1 MLTMILTCP
10 SCVTRYEVDGGMFPS
25 TGRDV
30 RCAKCGHVWR
40 AAPDGEGMAEPE
52 VAADP
57 APEVYQQ
64 PVERDPEPQSS
75 GAEEVHEE
83 ELGPATATTPWYARK
98 PSLIAGWAA
107 LAVMV
112 LVIGVTASIYRRE
125 VVEVWPKTASLYSGL
140 GVTVAPTG
148 LKLGNTK
155 TFAVPQNGQIV
166 LTVTGAVTNVASTV
180 LPVPQIRVGLVDRD
194 KRELYH
200 WTVAPQVVTLKPGQS
215 TRFVTR
221 LSNPPDG
228 AANYEIRFA
237 KAGE

>member
-1 MLTMILTCP
+1 MILTCP
-10 SCVTRYEVDGGMFPS
+10 SCVTRYEVDGTKFPPS
-25 TGRDV
+25 GRDV
-30 RCAKCGHVWR
+30 RCAKCGHVWH
-40 AAPDGEGMAEPE
+40 ALPNDEVIPESFAEP
-52 VAADP
+52 P

-64 PVERDPEPQSS
+64 PVSRDPEPQPRP
-75 GAEEVHEE
+75 AEDYYDEE
-83 ELGPATATTPWYARK
+83 QGFEPAAAQAQPWYARK
-98 PSLIAGWAA
+98 TTLMAGWAG
-107 LAVMV
+107 LAVVV
-112 LVIGVTASIYRRE
+112 LVIGFVASVYRRE

-140 GVTVAPTG
+140 GVKVAPAG

-155 TFAVPQNGQIV
+155 TFEVPQNGQLV
-166 LTVTGAVTNVASTV
+166 LTVTGAVTNVASRE

-200 WTVAPQVVTLKPGQS
+200 WTVAPQVMTLKPGQS